1 MYEYFVEIIAG
12 LLCGLSMG
20 ITGIIPIGIV
30 IILLELFKIEEYK
43 TVIGSMLFVLVFPI
57 SIGSVYEFYKA
68 KQINYKLSMIVLA
81 SIIAGSTIGSK
92 LILDPKHPISNK
104 TIKYISSAI
113 GFVSGI
119 IFLIAANNEK

>member
-1 MYEYFVEIIAG
+1 MYEYFIEIIVG

-20 ITGIIPIGIV
+20 VTGIIPMGIV
-30 IILLELFKIEEYK
+30 IFLLDLFKIEEYK

-81 SIIAGSTIGSK
+81 SILIGSTIGSK
-92 LILDPKHPISNK
+92 IILDPKNPISNK
-104 TIKYISSAI
+104 TMKYISSAI
-113 GFVSGI
+113 GFASGI
-119 IFLIAANNEK
+119 MFLTAAMK

>member
-30 IILLELFKIEEYK
+30 IILLELFKIAEYK
-43 TVIGSMLFVLVFPI
+43 TIIGSMLFVLVFPI

-81 SIIAGSTIGSK
+81 SIITGSTIGSK
-92 LILDPKHPISNK
+92 LILLLVI
-104 TIKYISSAI
+104 
-113 GFVSGI
+113 
-119 IFLIAANNEK
+119 LWL